1 VRRLRAL
8 LIRAA
13 GFVFPARRRQEFD
26 DELQSH
32 LDMQVA
38 DNLRAGMTVEE
49 ARRAA
54 LVRFGSLES
63 VREAYRERSSIPV
76 IESSLQD
83 ARYALR
89 TLRRAPRVFS
99 VWVPSLAFPRSGSSS
114 WRSQS
119 AQILPS
125 SASWMPCC

>member
-83 ARYALR
+83 AR
-89 TLRRAPRVFS
+89 
-99 VWVPSLAFPRSGSSS
+99 SGSSS